1 MDNQAIAERL
11 KVVLASAYSFAIKAQ
26 NYHWNVIGPNF
37 VVYHRFFQ
45 EIYEQVH
52 EDIDAYAEHVRILGM
67 FVPGSL
73 SRFSD
78 LTRIKDELAIP
89 TSNMMIERL
98 LEDNMKMIDILKSVH
113 GAANDTGNPGLTS
126 FLEERIQYHDKLGWM
141 LRSLSS

>member
-1 MDNQAIAERL
+1 MDNQAIAERM
-11 KVVLASAYSFAIKAQ
+11 KVVLASANSFALKAQ

-37 VVYHRFFQ
+37 IVYHRFFQ

-52 EDIDAYAEHVRILGM
+52 QDIDAYAEHIRILGM

-73 SRFSD
+73 SRFSE

-89 TSNMMIERL
+89 TANMMIERL
-98 LEDNMKMIDILKSVH
+98 LEDNTKMINMLKSVH
-113 GAANDTGNPGLTS
+113 VAASDTSNPGLTS